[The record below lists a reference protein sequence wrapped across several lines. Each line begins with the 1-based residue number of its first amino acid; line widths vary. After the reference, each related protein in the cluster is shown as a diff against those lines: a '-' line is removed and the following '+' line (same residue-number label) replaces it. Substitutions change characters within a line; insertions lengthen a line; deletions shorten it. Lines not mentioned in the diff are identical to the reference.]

1 MLPQE
6 IIRKKKDGLP
16 LSDSEIQY
24 YIEGISNGSVSESHI
39 AAFCMAVMFKG
50 MSTEETFSLTDHMV
64 KSGDKLNW
72 NDLNGP
78 VVDKHSTGG
87 VGDKVSIMLAP
98 IVASCGIYTPMI
110 SGRGLGHTGGTLD
123 KLESI
128 PGYNTTPDNSL
139 FRRIVKNV
147 GCAIIGQTS
156 NLAPAD
162 KVIYGVRD
170 VTATVESIPLITA
183 SILSKKLAAGLDGL
197 VMDIKT
203 GNGAFADNFDFARN
217 MGNCIIE
224 VAKQFGMN
232 TSAIITDMNQPLGGT
247 VGNTLEIIE
256 VIDYLKCMRQ
266 EPRLHEVVL
275 TLAAEMLAVA
285 GLVDSTDDGFQKAK
299 EILGSGKA
307 AETFEKMVSELG
319 GPNNI
324 LQNTDSHFESA
335 SVVKPILA
343 HQSGFI
349 SQINTRAVGLA
360 VVELGGG
367 RKKASDFIDH
377 SVGLSQVLGLS
388 TKVDAG
394 QPLAIVHAQNEDQA
408 NIAIQQIQNSF
419 ILSEIKAKS
428 SPVIIDHLNSP

>member
-170 VTATVESIPLITA
+170 VTATVESVALITA

-203 GNGAFADNFDFARN
+203 GNGAFADNLDFARN

-256 VIDYLKCMRQ
+256 IIDYLKCVRQ
-266 EPRLHEVVL
+266 ESRLHEVIL

-299 EILGSGKA
+299 EVLDSGKA
-307 AETFEKMVSELG
+307 AETFEKMISELG

-324 LQNTDSHFESA
+324 LKNTDSHFKSA

-349 SQINTRAVGLA
+349 SQINTRVVGLA

-367 RKKASDFIDH
+367 RKKASDSINH
-377 SVGLSQVLGLS
+377 SVGLTHVLGLG

-408 NIAIQQIQNSF
+408 NIVINMVNDAYT
-419 ILSEIKAKS
+419 ILDTSPSKNQTIKELLK
-428 SPVIIDHLNSP
+428 

>member
-203 GNGAFADNFDFARN
+203 GNGAFADNLDFARD

-224 VAKQFGMN
+224 VAKKFEMN

-256 VIDYLKCMRQ
+256 VIDYLKCVRQ
-266 EPRLHEVVL
+266 ESRLHEVVL
-275 TLAAEMLAVA
+275 TLAAEMLTVA

-299 EILGSGKA
+299 EVLDSGKA

-319 GPNNI
+319 GPNSI
-324 LQNTDSHFESA
+324 LENTDSHFESA

-343 HQSGFI
+343 FQSGFI
-349 SQINTRAVGLA
+349 SQINTRAVGLT

-367 RKKASDFIDH
+367 RKKASDSIHH
-377 SVGLSQVLGLS
+377 SVGLSNVLGLG
-388 TKVDAG
+388 TKVDVG

-408 NIAIQQIQNSF
+408 NIAINMVNDAYTISDTSLSKNQTIKE
-419 ILSEIKAKS
+419 ILK
-428 SPVIIDHLNSP
+428 